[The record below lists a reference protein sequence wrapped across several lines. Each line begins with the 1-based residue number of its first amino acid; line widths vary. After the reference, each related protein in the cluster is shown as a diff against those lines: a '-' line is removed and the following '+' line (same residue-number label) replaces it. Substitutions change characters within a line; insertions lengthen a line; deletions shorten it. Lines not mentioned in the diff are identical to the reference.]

1 MPIPSHQT
9 SNSDI
14 EHLAHPRPSNS
25 SFLIFTCAFG
35 VKFPHRQRR
44 ATSYVCV
51 RCLGLVIAPLEST
64 FFRFVI
70 RRPRGASSIRLQE
83 SCDLFFGKIGALD
96 VRIPFQN
103 ASALSEDY
111 EVKISILVVS
121 A

>member
-70 RRPRGASSIRLQE
+70 RHPGRAAGIGLE
-83 SCDLFFGKIGALD
+83 KSCDLFFGKIGTLD
-96 VRIPFQN
+96 V
-103 ASALSEDY
+103 
-111 EVKISILVVS
+111 
-121 A
+121 